1 MDINSASL
9 QIIAELLR
17 ARTGQHLGPGR
28 MWRIPGA
35 LSGIF
40 REHDISNVDQ
50 LVCLLAE
57 PRAERLVREVVEALL
72 NNETY
77 FFRDKAM
84 FDMLSERALPMLW
97 QRRAGQKTLRVWS
110 AGCSSGQELYS
121 VAMLLQSQR
130 ERWAGWKIDLL
141 GTDISQRIIN
151 TAQQGCFS
159 QFEVQRGLTVTQM
172 LGHFDQ
178 KPEGWCPQAELR
190 RMVTFREHNLLDR
203 PPVEA
208 PFDLVLC
215 RNVLLY
221 FEPAIRSRVFDRLR
235 EGVASDGLLMLG
247 AGETVVGQTDCFAP
261 TRDGSGLYV
270 PHLPVAA
277 PERHTTVPHRVN
289 NGLRVG

>member
-1 MDINSASL
+1 MDVNSASL
-9 QIIAELLR
+9 QIIADLLR

-57 PRAERLVREVVEALL
+57 PRAEKLARDVVEALL

-84 FDMLSERALPMLW
+84 FDMLAESVMPRLW
-97 QRRAGQKTLRVWS
+97 QQRSQQRTLRVWS

-121 VAMLLQSQR
+121 IAMMLLSQR
-130 ERWAGWKIDLL
+130 DRWQGWRLQLI
-141 GTDISQRIIN
+141 GTDISAKIIG
-151 TAQQGCFS
+151 AARQGCFS
-159 QFEVQRGLTVTQM
+159 QFEVQRGLTVAQM
-172 LGHFDQ
+172 LGYFDQ
-178 KPEGWCPQAELR
+178 REQGWCPQEELR
-190 RMVTFREHNLLDR
+190 RMVVFREHNLLDR
-203 PPVEA
+203 PPAEA

-221 FEPAIRSRVFDRLR
+221 FDPVTRGKVFDRLR
-235 EGVASDGLLMLG
+235 ESIAGDGLLMLG
-247 AGETVVGQTDCFAP
+247 AGETVVGQTDRFVPAH
-261 TRDGSGLYV
+261 DGSGLYV
-270 PHLPVAA
+270 PHPPGSEFAR
-277 PERHTTVPHRVN
+277 RHA
-289 NGLRVG
+289 

>member
-1 MDINSASL
+1 MMDVNSASL
-9 QIIAELLR
+9 QIIADLLR

-57 PRAERLVREVVEALL
+57 PRADKLARDVVEALL

-77 FFRDKAM
+77 FFRDKVM
-84 FDMLSERALPMLW
+84 FDMLAERALPQLW
-97 QRRAGQKTLRVWS
+97 QKRFSQRTLRIWS

-121 VAMLLQSQR
+121 VAMLLLSQR
-130 ERWAGWKIDLL
+130 ERWAGWKIELI
-141 GTDISQRIIN
+141 GTDISQKIIA
-151 TAQQGCFS
+151 TARKGCFS

-172 LGHFDQ
+172 LGYFDQ
-178 KPEGWCPQAELR
+178 QEVGWCPQDELR
-190 RMVTFREHNLLDR
+190 RMVSFREHNLLDR
-203 PPVEA
+203 PPPEA

-221 FEPAIRSRVFDRLR
+221 FDPLTRSRVFDRLR
-235 EGVASDGLLMLG
+235 EAIASDGLLMLG
-247 AGETVVGQTDCFAP
+247 AGETVVGQTDRFAP
-261 TRDGSGLYV
+261 AGDESGLYV
-270 PHLPVAA
+270 PYSAGTAA
-277 PERHTTVPHRVN
+277 NRR
-289 NGLRVG
+289 RA

>member
-1 MDINSASL
+1 MDVNSASL
-9 QIIAELLR
+9 QIIADLLR
-17 ARTGQHLGPGR
+17 ARTGQHLGAGR

-57 PRAERLVREVVEALL
+57 PGADRLARDVVEALL

-84 FDMLSERALPMLW
+84 FDILAESVMPRLW
-97 QRRAGQKTLRVWS
+97 QLRSSQRTLRVWS

-121 VAMLLQSQR
+121 IAMVLLAQR
-130 ERWAGWKIDLL
+130 ERWQGWRLELI
-141 GTDISQRIIN
+141 GTDISAKII
-151 TAQQGCFS
+151 AAARQGCFS
-159 QFEVQRGLTVTQM
+159 QFEVQRGLTVAQM
-172 LGHFDQ
+172 LGYFNQ
-178 KPEGWCPQAELR
+178 REEGWCPQDELR

-203 PPVEA
+203 PPAEA

-221 FEPAIRSRVFDRLR
+221 FDPVTRGRVFDRLR
-235 EGVASDGLLMLG
+235 EGIAGDGLLMLG
-247 AGETVVGQTDCFAP
+247 AGETVVGQTERFTPAG
-261 TRDGSGLYV
+261 DGSGLY
-270 PHLPVAA
+270 LPRAA
-277 PERHTTVPHRVN
+277 GTEPVRRHA
-289 NGLRVG
+289 